1 MALCV
6 ALIIAVGFDIDID
19 IDIHSLNARY
29 NLRKKMNGPVT
40 DTMFNMSL
48 RTTTASPHNVFFHKA
63 ESASLTQPG
72 SVYVPVRCF
81 VSTFLW
87 DLCLWEVG
95 AGDDDDDDDDGYY

>member
-6 ALIIAVGFDIDID
+6 VLFVAMGFDIDND

-48 RTTTASPHNVFFHKA
+48 RTTTATPHNLFFHKT

-72 SVYVPVRCF
+72 DVYVPVRSF
-81 VSTFLW
+81 VSIL
-87 DLCLWEVG
+87 LGELSLWEVG
-95 AGDDDDDDDDGYY
+95 AGDDDDDGYY

>member
-6 ALIIAVGFDIDID
+6 VLFVAVAFD

-48 RTTTASPHNVFFHKA
+48 RSTTASPHNVFFHKA

-95 AGDDDDDDDDGYY
+95 AGDDDDDDDGYY